1 MATKVTVGKLQVSV
15 TESVTVNGVEHT
27 YNSVRSVAGINNVAH
42 RIVRTDASG
51 TELTLLSF
59 HASASAGHLSGA
71 GGQFIDGQAKYI
83 RITNL
88 DDTNLLRLVVRSTSK
103 CASFQLAAGETI
115 VFNNGKVEGRADTT
129 ISQIAYTD
137 IDAIGVIGKNAA
149 DSANAAVDVEY
160 FVAAIQS

>member
-1 MATKVTVGKLQVSV
+1 MASRVTKGKLQISIS
-15 TESVTVNGVEHT
+15 ESVTVNGVEHT
-27 YNSVRSVAGINNVAH
+27 YNSVRSVAGVNNVAH
-42 RIVRTDASG
+42 RIIRTDASG

-59 HASASAGHLSGA
+59 HTNGAAGHLSGA
-71 GGQFIDGQAKYI
+71 GGQLIDGQARYI

-88 DDTNLLRLVVRSTSK
+88 DDTNLLRLVVRSTAK
-103 CASFQLAAGETI
+103 CVSLQLAAGETI

-129 ISQIAYTD
+129 ISSIAYTD

-160 FVAAIQS
+160 FVAAIQA

>member
-27 YNSVRSVAGINNVAH
+27 YNNLRSVAGINNVAH

-51 TELTLLSF
+51 TELALLSF
-59 HASASAGHLSGA
+59 HATAPA
-71 GGQFIDGQAKYI
+71 GGQFVDGQAKYI

-88 DDTNLLRLVVRSTSK
+88 DDTNLVRLIVKSTSK
-103 CASFQLAAGETI
+103 CISLHLAAGETV

-129 ISQIAYTD
+129 VGSIAYTD
-137 IDAIGVIGKNAA
+137 IDTISAIGKNAA
-149 DSANAAVDVEY
+149 DSGNAAVDVEY
-160 FVAAIQS
+160 FVAAIQA

>member
-1 MATKVTVGKLQVSV
+1 MASKVTAGKLNIGV
-15 TESVTVNGVEHT
+15 TETVTVNGVEHA
-27 YNSVRSVAGINNVAH
+27 YSNSRSVSGINNVAH
-42 RIVRTDASG
+42 RIVRTASDG

-59 HASASAGHLSGA
+59 HATASA

-88 DDTNLLRLVVRSTSK
+88 DDTNLVRLIIRSTSK
-103 CASFQLAAGETI
+103 CASFQLAAGETV

-129 ISQIAYTD
+129 ISAIAYTD
-137 IDAIGVIGKNAA
+137 IDAIGAIGKNAA

-160 FVAAIQS
+160 FVAAIQA